1 MLRIFIE
8 AYLSGTGSIS
18 AHLLKGKKT
27 LDIGCGTGDFLR
39 YDTKNFVGVDVNVEA
54 IAVAKSRGLNVTKGN
69 ATKLPFGNDCF
80 GGVHCRQVIEHL
92 GPDEAYKMLKE
103 VHRVLK
109 TGGLAILATEMPTNE
124 FWNTFSHIR
133 PYPPAAIRKITGK
146 AGQETFEKIEGLKEI
161 GVYYTGP
168 TFKSKWLTLLS
179 NLLAHYLR
187 IGRRNYFMLLTK
199 E

>member
-1 MLRIFIE
+1 MFRLFIE
-8 AYLSGTGSIS
+8 AYLGGTGSIS

-39 YDTKNFVGVDVNVEA
+39 YDTKNFVGVDVNAEA
-54 IAVAKSRGLNVTKGN
+54 IAIAKSRGLNVVKGN
-69 ATKLPFGNDCF
+69 ATKLPFGNNHF
-80 GGVHCRQVIEHL
+80 EGVHCRQVIEHL
-92 GPDEAYKMLKE
+92 GPNEAYNMLKE

-109 TGGLAILATEMPTNE
+109 PGGLAILATEMPTNV

-168 TFKSKWLTLLS
+168 TFNSKWLTILS
-179 NLLAHYLR
+179 NLFANYLW
-187 IGRRNYFMLLTK
+187 INRRNYLMLLTK